1 MVAEIIK
8 EILKDLPK
16 EKISAAVF
24 EGANIVLY
32 TEDKD
37 FCINGPDQVKSVV
50 NKIKKRIELRPDPS
64 ICLPIKEAEEIIRKI
79 IPEDASPDKI
89 IFDPQRS
96 MVVIE
101 SPNPG
106 AAIGKQGALLKE
118 IRNQSFWVPVIR
130 RTPPIRSQLIE
141 SIRGVLYENS
151 DERRKFLN
159 KVGET
164 VYNGWVKGR
173 TNEWVRLSML
183 GAGRQVGRSAVLLQ
197 TPQSRVLLDCGVDPT
212 GFGSDAYPILEA
224 PEFNIQ
230 ELDAVIITH
239 AHLDHSGSLPLLF
252 KYGYTGPVYC
262 TEPTRDVMSL
272 LQLDMIKIMKNQGI
286 DPIYT
291 AEEVKKCVMST
302 ITLGFEE
309 VTDVT
314 PDVRL
319 TFYNSGHILGS
330 AMAHLHIGNGLHN
343 FLYTADLKY
352 GQTRLLQP
360 AATKFPRLESMMV
373 EATYGG
379 KDNVH
384 PPREESE
391 AELAGYIKDTVK
403 RGGKILIPVLGVGR
417 AQELMLILYDL
428 MKTGE
433 LEKIPV
439 YIDGM
444 VWDINAIT
452 TAYPEFLNKNIRSQM
467 MRGDENPFMDE
478 VFKRVGSR
486 KERTELMEDG
496 GPCII
501 LATSGMLVGGAS
513 QEYFQFLAPD
523 KRHTIIF
530 VSYQGPGSLGRRVQQ
545 GEKDIMCSIN
555 GRAPEMLHVNMDVF
569 SIDAFTGHSGRNELM
584 NFMRKCNPQ
593 PRKVITNHGESS
605 RCIDLASSIHKQFR
619 VETVCPKNLETV
631 RLR

>member
-16 EKISAAVF
+16 TKISAAVF

-37 FCINGPDQVKSVV
+37 FCVNGLGQVKEVV

-64 ICLPIKEAEEIIRKI
+64 ICMPIKKAEKAIADLLPDEAK
-79 IPEDASPDKI
+79 PDKV

-96 MVVIE
+96 IVVIE
-101 SPNPG
+101 TKNPTL
-106 AAIGKQGALLKE
+106 AIGKQGSKLKE
-118 IRNQSFWVPVIR
+118 IRNTTFWVPIIK

-141 SIRGVLYENS
+141 SIRSVLYDNS
-151 DERRKFLN
+151 EQRRKFLN
-159 KVGET
+159 DVGEHI
-164 VYNGWVKGR
+164 YNGWVKGR
-173 TNEWVRLSML
+173 TDEWVRVSML
-183 GAGRQVGRSAVLLQ
+183 GAGRQVGRSAILLQ
-197 TPQSRVLLDCGVDPT
+197 TPQSRVLLDCGIDPT
-212 GFGSDAYPILEA
+212 SFGPNAYPILEA

-230 ELDAVIITH
+230 DLDAVIVSH

-272 LQLDMIKIMKNQGI
+272 LQLDMIKIMKNSGVEPLFSA
-286 DPIYT
+286 DD
-291 AEEVKKCVMST
+291 VKKTLMNT
-302 ITLGFEE
+302 ITLNFEE

-314 PDVRL
+314 PDVRITL
-319 TFYNSGHILGS
+319 YNSGHILGS
-330 AMAHLHIGNGLHN
+330 AMIHLHIGNGLHN

-352 GQTRLLQP
+352 GRTRLLQP
-360 AATKFPRLESMMV
+360 AATKFPRLESVMI

-391 AELAGYIKDTVK
+391 AVLAGYVTETIN
-403 RGGKILIPVLGVGR
+403 RGGKVLIPVLGVGR
-417 AQELMLILYDL
+417 AQEIMLILYDL
-428 MKTGE
+428 MKTGK
-433 LEKIPV
+433 LEKVPV

-452 TAYPEFLNKNIRSQM
+452 TAYPEFLNKDIRSTM
-467 MRGDENPFMDE
+467 MRGTENPFMDE
-478 VFKRVGSR
+478 TFSQVGSR
-486 KERTELMEDG
+486 KERADILENQ

-513 QEYFQFLAPD
+513 QEYFQFLAEDP
-523 KRHTIIF
+523 RHTIVF

-545 GEKDIMCSIN
+545 GEKEITCSIN
-555 GRAPEMLHVNMDVF
+555 NRRPELIKVKMDVH
-569 SIDAFTGHSGRNELM
+569 SIEAFTGHSGRNELM
-584 NFMRKCNPQ
+584 NFLKRCNPQ
-593 PRKVITNHGESS
+593 PKKVIVQHGEAG
-605 RCIDLASSIHKQFR
+605 RCIDLASGVHKQLR
-619 VETVCPKNLETV
+619 VETVSPKNLEVV